1 MTQFVQN
8 SLPKFTVPT
17 IGVEFATKNVQLR
30 NGGTVKAQIWDTA
43 GQEKYKAIC
52 RAHYKRALGAL
63 LVYDITSRETFD
75 ELDTWIENLMSQSEP
90 DI

>member
-1 MTQFVQN
+1 MTQYVQN
-8 SLPKFTVPT
+8 TLPKFTVPT

-63 LVYDITSRETFD
+63 LVYDITARETFD

>member
-1 MTQFVQN
+1 M
-8 SLPKFTVPT
+8 PT

-63 LVYDITSRETFD
+63 LVYDITARETFD

-90 DI
+90 DIQVILVGNKMDKVR